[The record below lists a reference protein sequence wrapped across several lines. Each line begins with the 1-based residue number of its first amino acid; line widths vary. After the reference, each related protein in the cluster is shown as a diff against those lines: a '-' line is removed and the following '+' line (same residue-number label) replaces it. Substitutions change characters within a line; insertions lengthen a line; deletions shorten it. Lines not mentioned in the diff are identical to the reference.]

1 MLVYWRIYLLVIY
14 VAWNAI
20 RITCPENYRAHS
32 SCMHVGDDNLC
43 TPDCYGWV
51 VQATTDMKMCDISR
65 PQPPWIPLKIPSCM
79 DPRSDR
85 SENCWLKASPV
96 PSSSVFKTCW
106 AHPTTREHNVSL
118 FNGANWVPKSGSVT
132 GGTNRW
138 LQKVRTYWCLCVGS
152 EERSMISR
160 YNPLWSIF
168 YKVGP
173 KTIVK

>member
-1 MLVYWRIYLLVIY
+1 
-14 VAWNAI
+14 
-20 RITCPENYRAHS
+20 
-32 SCMHVGDDNLC
+32 
-43 TPDCYGWV
+43 
-51 VQATTDMKMCDISR
+51 
-65 PQPPWIPLKIPSCM
+65 M
-79 DPRSDR
+79 DSRSDR
-85 SENCWLKASPV
+85 SKNGCLKASPV

-138 LQKVRTYWCLCVGS
+138 LQKVLYCSASALEVGS

-168 YKVGP
+168 LQGGP
-173 KTIVK
+173 KNDREITWGPYFQWSKISMGQWGELSLRVITPLIAGIGAHLVSVIVDAPPSRWCRSRPFTADCSARVEKLKVL